1 MMMMR
6 TRATPI
12 EHRARATVHDA
23 HTNSPHPS
31 SPRRACITLAH
42 TPLARIFHPPR
53 ARSARSRDFASIHP
67 SCPRDAFDVPKHTYR
82 DEAHRFATRGGVF
95 VFTRRAHRDARA
107 LSASRAR
114 GDDGRR
120 DDGRRENAGHHHH
133 RRRRGGRV
141 VGRGDVERREGVRG
155 GGRSRVMT
163 RRLRYHRH
171 RVWVWF
177 FVDITFHAFSVCI
190 LAFHRPR
197 TCSNTTYVDP
207 RARAIESRDR
217 DRDPTTSPRGRWPGW
232 GWYRYGSRL
241 VV

>member
-1 MMMMR
+1 MLQY
-6 TRATPI
+6 
-12 EHRARATVHDA
+12 VK
-23 HTNSPHPS
+23 SPS

-42 TPLARIFHPPR
+42 TPLARIHPPR
-53 ARSARSRDFASIHP
+53 ARSARSPRLCIHP
-67 SCPRDAFDVPKHTYR
+67 SIISTRRVRRSKKHTYR

-133 RRRRGGRV
+133 RRRRGGKCRGTR
-141 VGRGDVERREGVRG
+141 GRRAPRG
-155 GGRSRVMT
+155 GAWGGRSRVMT

-177 FVDITFHAFSVCI
+177 FCGHYIPCI
-190 LAFHRPR
+190 FRVYSRVSSSSDVFEYDVRGP
-197 TCSNTTYVDP
+197 S
-207 RARAIESRDR
+207 RARDRIARSR
-217 DRDPTTSPRGRWPGW
+217 S
-232 GWYRYGSRL
+232 
-241 VV
+241 